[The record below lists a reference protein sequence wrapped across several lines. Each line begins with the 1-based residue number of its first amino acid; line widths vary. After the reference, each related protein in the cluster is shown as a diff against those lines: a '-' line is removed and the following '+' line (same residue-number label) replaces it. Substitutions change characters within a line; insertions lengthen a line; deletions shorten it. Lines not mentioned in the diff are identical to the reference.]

1 MNFVAGAGGRAMI
14 NGAVAS
20 CSWIF
25 RSLSFAALVSAI
37 ALATVVLMVAVE
49 TAKQLDP
56 GHQITTT
63 AEASTSQRHFYKTM
77 NYRAQAENPRPWIGS
92 TLLSRGSSATSS
104 TSFPSSADGEST
116 TLDSSAVGTC
126 EQLLGKPS
134 GTPDDQTRTRATE
147 YGWGKPTEVNHG
159 LLLSESNDD
168 STRIGY
174 ESPFAEIRS
183 RLDRSFH
190 EEYCPERQRFQDSV
204 ILSMLQRNQLVH
216 QQEFSQMSPSRC
228 SFSVNEQP
236 RPLDAKSPTSST
248 APWIVFSAGAMGAGK
263 TWTVKLLQDKGRF
276 PLDKFLM
283 VDPDVIR
290 HCLPEFDTYVKVC
303 PDRAGELT
311 RMESGMMAEILVKAA
326 LNQGRNVLVDGSLRN
341 ASWYLSYFERLRQDY
356 QGIRI
361 AILHVTA
368 PRDVIFS
375 RALVRRREPLMN

>member
-1 MNFVAGAGGRAMI
+1 
-14 NGAVAS
+14 
-20 CSWIF
+20 
-25 RSLSFAALVSAI
+25 
-37 ALATVVLMVAVE
+37 
-49 TAKQLDP
+49 
-56 GHQITTT
+56 
-63 AEASTSQRHFYKTM
+63 
-77 NYRAQAENPRPWIGS
+77 
-92 TLLSRGSSATSS
+92 
-104 TSFPSSADGEST
+104 
-116 TLDSSAVGTC
+116 
-126 EQLLGKPS
+126 
-134 GTPDDQTRTRATE
+134 
-147 YGWGKPTEVNHG
+147 
-159 LLLSESNDD
+159 
-168 STRIGY
+168 
-174 ESPFAEIRS
+174 
-183 RLDRSFH
+183 
-190 EEYCPERQRFQDSV
+190 
-204 ILSMLQRNQLVH
+204 
-216 QQEFSQMSPSRC
+216 
-228 SFSVNEQP
+228 
-236 RPLDAKSPTSST
+236 
-248 APWIVFSAGAMGAGK
+248 MGAGK